1 MSSEELLEQF
11 LNYLSVE
18 KGLRPKSLEA
28 YRRDLQDWIDFSK
41 EQGRT
46 IIDSTV
52 EGLLQRF
59 SIHMHDKGLS
69 PRSMARKSSALKG
82 FYRFL
87 LREGIT
93 DFDPTAILERP
104 KIGRPLPKVMT
115 IEEIERILKQPD
127 EKTAL
132 GLRDKAMLEL
142 LYATG
147 IRESE
152 LISLKLGDVN
162 TVAEFLSVEGKG
174 GRERVVPVGSF
185 ALSAIDEY
193 LLKGRPKL
201 CKDIT
206 ERTLFLN
213 PYGKPI
219 SRMGIWKVIKKYSLM
234 AGISHDISPHVFRH
248 SCATHLLEGG
258 ASIMAVQEILG
269 HVDVS
274 TTQIY
279 THLTAK
285 DLKDIHKKTH
295 PRGE

>member
-1 MSSEELLEQF
+1 MSTELLEQF

-28 YRRDLQDWIDFSK
+28 YSRDLQDWFDFVT
-41 EQGRT
+41 ERGRT
-46 IIDSTV
+46 VTDSTV
-52 EGLLQRF
+52 ESMLSLF
-59 SIHMHDKGLS
+59 MISMHDKELS

-93 DFDPTAILERP
+93 NFDPTSMLERP

-115 IEEIERILKQPD
+115 IEEIERILQQPD
-127 EKTAL
+127 IKTNL

-152 LISLKLGDVN
+152 LISLTMTSIN
-162 TVAEFLSVEGKG
+162 TAAEFLTVEGKG
-174 GRERVVPVGSF
+174 GRERVVPVGGY
-185 ALSAIDEY
+185 ALEAIKEY
-193 LLKGRPKL
+193 LLNARPKL

-213 PYGKPI
+213 PYGKPM
-219 SRMGIWKVIKKYSLM
+219 SRMGIWKIIKKYSIM
-234 AGISHDISPHVFRH
+234 AGISHEVSPHVFRH

-279 THLTAK
+279 THLTTK
-285 DLKDIHKKTH
+285 DLKEAHRKAH

>member
-1 MSSEELLEQF
+1 M
-11 LNYLSVE
+11 E

-28 YRRDLQDWIDFSK
+28 YRRDLQDWFDFA
-41 EQGRT
+41 EERGRT
-46 IIDSTV
+46 VTDSTV
-52 EGLLQRF
+52 EGLLSLF
-59 SIHMHDKGLS
+59 MISMHDKELS

-93 DFDPTAILERP
+93 DFDPTVVLERP
-104 KIGRPLPKVMT
+104 RIGRPLPKVMT
-115 IEEIERILKQPD
+115 IEEIERILAQPD
-127 EKTAL
+127 IKTNL

-152 LISLKLGDVN
+152 LISLTMTSIN
-162 TVAEFLSVEGKG
+162 TTAEFLTVEGKG
-174 GRERVVPVGSF
+174 GRERVVPVGAF
-185 ALSAIDEY
+185 ALQAVNEY
-193 LLKGRPKL
+193 LLNARPKL

-213 PYGKPI
+213 PYGKPM
-219 SRMGIWKVIKKYSLM
+219 SRMGIWKIIKKYSVM

-269 HVDVS
+269 HVDVA

-285 DLKDIHKKTH
+285 DLKDAHRKAH

>member
-1 MSSEELLEQF
+1 
-11 LNYLSVE
+11 
-18 KGLRPKSLEA
+18 
-28 YRRDLQDWIDFSK
+28 
-41 EQGRT
+41 
-46 IIDSTV
+46 
-52 EGLLQRF
+52 
-59 SIHMHDKGLS
+59 
-69 PRSMARKSSALKG
+69 MARKSSALKG

-87 LREGIT
+87 LREGII

-115 IEEIERILKQPD
+115 IEEIERILQQPD
-127 EKTAL
+127 LKTSL

-174 GRERVVPVGSF
+174 GRERVVPVGVY
-185 ALSAIDEY
+185 ALEAINEY
-193 LLKGRPKL
+193 LLKGRPEL

-213 PYGKPI
+213 NYGKPI
-219 SRMGIWKVIKKYSLM
+219 SRMGIWKIIKRYSIM

-279 THLTAK
+279 THLTTK

>member
-1 MSSEELLEQF
+1 MSAELLEQF
-11 LNYLSVE
+11 LNYLAVE

-28 YRRDLQDWIDFSK
+28 YRRDLQDWLDFAV
-41 EQGRT
+41 QRGRT
-46 IIDSTV
+46 LTDSTV
-52 EGLLQRF
+52 EGLLSLF
-59 SIHMHDKGLS
+59 MISMHDKELS

-93 DFDPTAILERP
+93 DFDPTTLLERP

-115 IEEIERILKQPD
+115 IDEIERILKQPD
-127 EKTAL
+127 INTPL

-152 LISLKLGDVN
+152 LISLELGNIN
-162 TVAEFLSVEGKG
+162 TAAEFLTVEGKG
-174 GRERVVPVGSF
+174 GRERVVPIGAF
-185 ALSAIDEY
+185 AINAIKEY
-193 LLKGRPKL
+193 LLNGRVKL

-206 ERTLFLN
+206 QRTLFLN

-219 SRMGIWKVIKKYSLM
+219 SRMGIWKVIKKYSIM
-234 AGISHDISPHVFRH
+234 AGISHDVSPHVFRH

-279 THLTAK
+279 THLTTK
-285 DLKDIHKKTH
+285 DLKDIHRKAH

>member
-1 MSSEELLEQF
+1 M
-11 LNYLSVE
+11 E

-28 YRRDLQDWIDFSK
+28 YRRDLQDWFDFA
-41 EQGRT
+41 EERGRT
-46 IIDSTV
+46 VTDSTV
-52 EGLLQRF
+52 EGLLSLF
-59 SIHMHDKGLS
+59 MISMHDKEIS

-93 DFDPTAILERP
+93 DFDPTVVLERP
-104 KIGRPLPKVMT
+104 RIGRPLPKVMT
-115 IEEIERILKQPD
+115 IEEIERILAQPD
-127 EKTAL
+127 IKTNL

-152 LISLKLGDVN
+152 LISLTMTSIN
-162 TVAEFLSVEGKG
+162 TTAEFLTVEGKG
-174 GRERVVPVGSF
+174 GRERVVPVGAF
-185 ALSAIDEY
+185 ALQAVNEY
-193 LLKGRPKL
+193 LLNARPKL

-213 PYGKPI
+213 PYGKPM
-219 SRMGIWKVIKKYSLM
+219 SRMGIWKIIKKYSVM

-269 HVDVS
+269 HVDVA

-285 DLKDIHKKTH
+285 DLKDAHRKAH

>member
-1 MSSEELLEQF
+1 MSAEELLEQF

-28 YRRDLQDWIDFSK
+28 YRRDLQDWLDFAK

-127 EKTAL
+127 EKTIL

-174 GRERVVPVGSF
+174 GRERVVPVGNF

-193 LLKGRPKL
+193 LLKSRPKL

-213 PYGKPI
+213 PYGKAI

-279 THLTAK
+279 THLTTK
-285 DLKDIHKKTH
+285 DLKNIHKKTH

>member
-1 MSSEELLEQF
+1 MSEELLEQF

-28 YRRDLQDWIDFSK
+28 YRRDLQDWFDFAASR
-41 EQGRT
+41 GRT
-46 IIDSTV
+46 VTDSTV
-52 EGLLQRF
+52 EGMLSLF
-59 SIHMHDKGLS
+59 MISMHDKELS

-93 DFDPTAILERP
+93 DFDPTALLERP

-115 IEEIERILKQPD
+115 IEEIERILQQPD
-127 EKTAL
+127 TNTFL

-152 LISLKLGDVN
+152 LISLTMTSIN
-162 TVAEFLSVEGKG
+162 TAAEFLTVEGKG
-174 GRERVVPVGSF
+174 GRERVVPVGGF
-185 ALSAIDEY
+185 ALEAINEY
-193 LLKGRPKL
+193 LIHGRPKL

-213 PYGKPI
+213 PYGKPM
-219 SRMGIWKVIKKYSLM
+219 SRMGIWKIIKKYSIM
-234 AGISHDISPHVFRH
+234 AGINHDVSPHVFRH

-285 DLKDIHKKTH
+285 DLKDVHRKAH

>member
-1 MSSEELLEQF
+1 MSVELLKQF

-28 YRRDLQDWIDFSK
+28 YGRDLQDWFAFVEERK
-41 EQGRT
+41 RT
-46 IIDSTV
+46 VTDPTV
-52 EGLLQRF
+52 ESLLSLF
-59 SIHMHDKGLS
+59 MISMHDRDFS
-69 PRSMARKSSALKG
+69 PRSMARKTSALKG

-87 LREGIT
+87 LREGIIN
-93 DFDPTAILERP
+93 FDPTSFLERP
-104 KIGRPLPKVMT
+104 KIGRPLPKIMS
-115 IEEIERILKQPD
+115 IQEIERILQQPD
-127 EKTAL
+127 TTTAF
-132 GLRDKAMLEL
+132 GLRDKAILEL

-152 LISLKLGDVN
+152 LIGLKMGSIN
-162 TVAEFLSVEGKG
+162 STAEFVTVEGKG
-174 GRERVVPVGSF
+174 GKERVVPVGGY
-185 ALSAIDEY
+185 ALEAIKEY
-193 LLKGRPKL
+193 LLTGRPVL

-213 PYGKPI
+213 PYGKPM
-219 SRMGIWKVIKKYSLM
+219 SRMGLWKIIKKYSIM
-234 AGISHDISPHVFRH
+234 AGISHDVSPHVFRH

-279 THLTAK
+279 THLTTK
-285 DLKDIHKKTH
+285 DLKDIHRKAH

>member
-1 MSSEELLEQF
+1 MSAQLLEQF
-11 LNYLSVE
+11 LNYLAVE

-28 YRRDLQDWIDFSK
+28 YRRDLLDWLDFATK
-41 EQGRT
+41 RGRT
-46 IIDSTV
+46 LTDSTV
-52 EGLLQRF
+52 ESLLSLF
-59 SIHMHDKGLS
+59 MISMHDKELS

-93 DFDPTAILERP
+93 DFDPTTLLERP

-115 IEEIERILKQPD
+115 IDEIERILKQPNIN
-127 EKTAL
+127 TPL

-152 LISLKLGDVN
+152 LISLELGNIN
-162 TVAEFLSVEGKG
+162 TAAEFLTVEGKG
-174 GRERVVPVGSF
+174 GRERVVPIGAF
-185 ALSAIDEY
+185 AINAIKEY
-193 LLKGRPKL
+193 LLNGRGKL

-206 ERTLFLN
+206 QRTLFLN

-219 SRMGIWKVIKKYSLM
+219 SRMGIWKVIKKYSIM
-234 AGISHDISPHVFRH
+234 AGISHDVSPHVFRH

-279 THLTAK
+279 THLTTK
-285 DLKDIHKKTH
+285 DLKDIHRKAH

>member
-1 MSSEELLEQF
+1 MSIGLLEQF

-28 YRRDLQDWIDFSK
+28 YRRDLQDWFDFA
-41 EQGRT
+41 EERGRT
-46 IIDSTV
+46 VTDSTV
-52 EGLLQRF
+52 EGLLSLF
-59 SIHMHDKGLS
+59 MISMHDKELS

-93 DFDPTAILERP
+93 DFDPTVVLERP
-104 KIGRPLPKVMT
+104 RIGRPLPKVMT
-115 IEEIERILKQPD
+115 IEEIERILAQPD
-127 EKTAL
+127 IKTNL

-152 LISLKLGDVN
+152 LISLTMTSIN
-162 TVAEFLSVEGKG
+162 TTAEFLTVEGKG
-174 GRERVVPVGSF
+174 GRERVVPVGAF
-185 ALSAIDEY
+185 ALQAVNEY
-193 LLKGRPKL
+193 LLNARPKL

-213 PYGKPI
+213 PYGKPM
-219 SRMGIWKVIKKYSLM
+219 SRMGIWKIIKKYSVM

-269 HVDVS
+269 HVDVA

-285 DLKDIHKKTH
+285 DLKDAHRKAH

>member
-1 MSSEELLEQF
+1 MSEELLEQF

-28 YRRDLQDWIDFSK
+28 YRRDLQDWFAFAEERGRKVID
-41 EQGRT
+41 T
-46 IIDSTV
+46 TV
-52 EGLLQRF
+52 ESLLTLF
-59 SIHMHDKGLS
+59 MVSMYDKQLS

-93 DFDPTAILERP
+93 DFDPTSLLERP
-104 KIGRPLPKVMT
+104 KIGRPLPKIMS
-115 IEEIERILKQPD
+115 IQEIERILQQPD
-127 EKTAL
+127 LSTPF

-152 LISLKLGDVN
+152 LISLQLGQLN
-162 TVAEFLSVEGKG
+162 ANAEFLTVEGKG
-174 GRERVVPVGSF
+174 GRERVVPVGAF
-185 ALSAIDEY
+185 ALKAIDEY
-193 LLKGRPKL
+193 LLSGRPQL

-206 ERTLFLN
+206 ERTIFLN
-213 PYGKPI
+213 PYGKPM
-219 SRMGIWKVIKKYSLM
+219 SRMGVWKVIKKYSIM
-234 AGISHDISPHVFRH
+234 AGISHDVSPHVFRH

-279 THLTAK
+279 THLTTK
-285 DLKDIHKKTH
+285 DLKDVHRKAH